1 MKIRI
6 NLGNIIF
13 IVMFVTFTNI
23 TMTSYSLSYGD
34 DSDNNDDH
42 NIDLNEIRLQS
53 LVANIRK

>member
-13 IVMFVTFTNI
+13 IVVFVTFTNI